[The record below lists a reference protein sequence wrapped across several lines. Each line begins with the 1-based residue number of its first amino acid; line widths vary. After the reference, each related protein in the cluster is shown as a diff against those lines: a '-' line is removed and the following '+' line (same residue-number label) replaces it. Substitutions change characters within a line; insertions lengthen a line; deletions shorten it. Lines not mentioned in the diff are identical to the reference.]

1 MLLVTYFLYLII
13 IYKKI
18 VLLNVIFFNYVIK
31 WTEFIEFS
39 KINDPNLMYFSWF
52 IWWSA
57 YLVDIYFPAIFSSET
72 KFNVDIYYQEKD
84 LINSGNKVKND

>member
-18 VLLNVIFFNYVIK
+18 VLLDVIFFNHVIK
-31 WTEFIEFS
+31 LTEFIEFS

-57 YLVDIYFPAIFSSET
+57 YLVDIYFLAIFPSET
-72 KFNVDIYYQEKD
+72 KFNVDIYYKEKD

>member
-18 VLLNVIFFNYVIK
+18 VLLDVIFFNYVIK

-39 KINDPNLMYFSWF
+39 KINDPNLMYFLWF

-57 YLVDIYFPAIFSSET
+57 YLVDIYFPAIFPSET